1 MKNDIIVKLNVI
13 DGNKVIADTQK
24 LNDITA
30 CFLQK
35 LGYLANFEIDLK
47 LTSNSEIIKY
57 NHKYMGKNAP
67 TDVLS
72 FPIFD
77 KFELQN
83 ISNIKNNNFLLGEI
97 VISTE
102 FAEKEA
108 KEKNIP
114 LDKTIEK
121 LFCHGLKHLTGIH
134 HK

>member
-1 MKNDIIVKLNVI
+1 MKNDIVVKLNVI
-13 DGNKVIADTQK
+13 NGNKAIADTQK
-24 LNDITA
+24 LNSIA
-30 CFLQK
+30 ASFFK
-35 LGYLANFEIDLK
+35 KIGFSANIEIDLK
-47 LTSNSEIIKY
+47 LTSNSEIRKY
-57 NHKYMGKNAP
+57 NQKFMGKNTP

-77 KFELQN
+77 KSELQN
-83 ISNIKNNNFLLGEI
+83 ISKITNNNFLLGEI

-114 LDKTIEK
+114 IAIAVEK